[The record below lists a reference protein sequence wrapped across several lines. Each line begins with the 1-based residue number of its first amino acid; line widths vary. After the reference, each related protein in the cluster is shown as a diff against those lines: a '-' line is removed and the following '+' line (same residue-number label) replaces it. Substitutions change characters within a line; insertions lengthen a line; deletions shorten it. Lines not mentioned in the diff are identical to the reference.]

1 MKKINLLLALMLGCI
16 VSYAATISGTVT
28 NASNQ
33 PIPNLTVYIVDST
46 AAVPPNGFSA
56 TAITNANGEYVFTIP
71 SNVPS
76 GDWME
81 IYTNTCGMMYTQMH
95 QYTGVNA
102 IVNFTVCGGGVPSLY
117 DTTSGNVYFIGANP
131 TLYTPA
137 YPAVVYLIERSLDS
151 LTNSYILTLIDS
163 TNTTA
168 NGSYQFVYS
177 SNISNPLLVKA
188 ALTTA
193 NSNYATVL
201 PTYYDSSLTWNNALF
216 VNGQSTVNVFMISGS
231 NPGGPGFIGGSVLQ
245 GANKTTAVGD
255 PLNKRILILTDMTN
269 HPIAYTYSDAS
280 GAFGF
285 NNLAYGSYKIFGDA
299 AGKTNPVLV
308 VTISATQQSVSNVV
322 FEENSTTFKGHI
334 GTNSIDGLDFN
345 NKFNVY
351 PNPMSEQLTISKL
364 DQIKGSKSIRLV
376 SMNGAV
382 VYHETTNNALISIP
396 VQHLASGVYSLII
409 NSEEGITVYKVS
421 K

>member
-1 MKKINLLLALMLGCI
+1 MKKINLLLVLMLSCI
-16 VSYAATISGTVT
+16 LSYAATISGIVT

-46 AAVPPNGFSA
+46 VAVPPNGFSA
-56 TAITNANGEYVFTIP
+56 TTVTNANGEYVFTIP

-81 IYTNTCGMMYTQMH
+81 IYTNACGMMYTQMH

-102 IVNFTVCGGGVPSLY
+102 IVNFSVCGGGVPNLY

-131 TLYTPA
+131 STYAPA
-137 YPAVVYLIERSLDS
+137 YPALVYLIERSLDS

-163 TNTTA
+163 TNTTV

-201 PTYYDSSLTWNNALF
+201 PTYFDSSLTWSNAVF
-216 VNGQSTVNVFMISGS
+216 VNGQSNVNVFMISGS
-231 NPGGPGFIGGSVLQ
+231 NSGGPGFIGGSVLQ

-255 PLNKRILILTDMTN
+255 PLSKRILILTDMMN

-308 VTISATQQSVSNVV
+308 VTISATQQSVNNVV

-345 NKFNVY
+345 IKFNVY
-351 PNPMSEQLTISKL
+351 PNPMNEQLTISKL

-382 VYHETTNNALISIP
+382 VFDEKTNNALISIP

-409 NSEEGITVYKVS
+409 NSEEGTTVYKVS